1 MKLIQIFALLMA
13 FSVAVDAQQ
22 ITPPPPITVAVRA
35 LADGSRSM
43 LVRVLHLSGQAD
55 EVRIELPGNTAESA
69 VLMTNPSGWILA
81 RDGNSARL
89 SGAAVSA
96 PFRLRISLLDN
107 REKLDRTRVRVRL
120 RGRDVFEQQVLIAQ
134 LPALQIAGPPL
145 GLLAF
150 PQVVSPGETIAVT
163 VLDPKRTP
171 EDGQWIIAGVPATVL
186 EPGRLKVELPKDL
199 PAGSPLRISYFD
211 VWGERLVEALSADDT
226 VVTQPSPAAGPRIT
240 GCARYGFLGESICVC
255 GHFPE
260 AAWSGIRIDGA
271 PATIKAASQHVVHL
285 SLPASLTPGT
295 HNVTGD
301 PGVGFPASDSATLTA
316 LRLQGSLD
324 SKALLR
330 GQSTTMR
337 LGVEGATEPMKLTVT
352 NKSPW
357 VVSIPGGNHQEVDT
371 SGGTPNAVEMRVD
384 ATGKVGNF
392 SIDYRLDGPPC
403 PCHEQAAGDYISSA
417 SRPTPLFVPRRVL
430 ATIAAAAP
438 AAVLATAQAV
448 ALANGLAVVEVVPLA
463 AAGVG
468 LAVFEITDGIG
479 VIAKAAA
486 LAADPRV
493 LLSQPDFV
501 YDTSQATATPQA
513 QTTYGLQ
520 LIGADV
526 VQRVSR
532 GDGVRVAVIDAGVDT
547 GHAGLAQKVA
557 EYADVT
563 GTGWTPDA
571 HGTLVA
577 GVIASEAPS
586 GAIYNGVAPGVQL
599 VAVKSCVALSARQ
612 AAARCWSSTLAKGI
626 ELAIQKKVR
635 VANLSVGGPEDRL
648 LARMVEAAAKNG
660 IAVVSAVGND
670 GPAGKPSYP
679 AAFED
684 VIAVTAVDAA
694 SKLYDRATR
703 GKFVDLAA
711 PGVDVISTGPGGRT
725 QLFSGTSA
733 ATAFASGAVALLVR
747 QKPTLTQAELIAL
760 LHQTARDLGAAGPD
774 ADFGY
779 GLLDVCRAL
788 AKLSP
793 KGLTCQP

>member
-1 MKLIQIFALLMA
+1 MRILQTVALLLA
-13 FSVAVDAQQ
+13 FNVVVAAQQ
-22 ITPPPPITVAVRA
+22 TAAPPPITIAVRA
-35 LADGSRSM
+35 LADGSRSL
-43 LVRVLHLSGQAD
+43 LVHVQQLSGQAD
-55 EVRIELPGNTAESA
+55 EVRIDLPGNAAESA
-69 VLMTNPSGWILA
+69 VLMTSPAGWMLA
-81 RDGNSARL
+81 RDGNSVRL
-89 SGAAVSA
+89 SGAASSA

-107 REKLDRTRVRVRL
+107 REKLERTRIRVRL
-120 RGRDVFEQQVLIAQ
+120 RGKDVFEQQSLVAQ
-134 LPALQIAGPPL
+134 LPALQMAGPPV

-150 PQVVSPGETIAVT
+150 PYIVSPGETIAVT
-163 VLDPKRTP
+163 VLDPKQTP
-171 EDGQWIIAGVPATVL
+171 EDGQWAIAGIPATVV

-226 VVTQPSPAAGPRIT
+226 VVTQPSSAATPRIT

-260 AAWSGIRIDGA
+260 SARSGIRIGGQ
-271 PATIKAASQHVVHL
+271 PATVMAASQHVVHL
-285 SLPASLTPGT
+285 RLPATMTPGP
-295 HNVTGD
+295 HQVTGD
-301 PGVGFPASDSATLTA
+301 PGAGYSASDSVSLTA
-316 LRLQGSLD
+316 LRLQGSID
-324 SKALLR
+324 SSALLR

-357 VVSIPGGNHQEVDT
+357 VVSIPGGNRQEVDT

-384 ATGKVGNF
+384 ATGKGNF

-403 PCHEQAAGDYISSA
+403 PCQEQAAGEYTSSA

-430 ATIAAAAP
+430 GTIAAAAP

-501 YDTSQATATPQA
+501 YDTSQAAVSPPAQA
-513 QTTYGLQ
+513 TYGLQ
-520 LIGADV
+520 MIGADV
-526 VQRVSR
+526 VHRTSR

-547 GHAGLAQKVA
+547 GHAGLAKKVA

-577 GVIASEAPS
+577 GVIASESAS
-586 GAIYNGVAPGVQL
+586 GANYNGVAPGVQL
-599 VAVKSCVALSARQ
+599 VAVKSCVALSMRQ

-648 LARMVEAAAKNG
+648 LARMVDAAAKNG

-670 GPAGKPSYP
+670 GPTGKPSYP
-679 AAFED
+679 AAFDE

-747 QKPTLTQAELIAL
+747 QKPTLTQAEITAL

-793 KGLTCQP
+793 KGVTCK